1 MSNISNFKQ
10 AMSNFATG
18 ITVITSSDEE
28 NQFGL
33 TVNAFSSVS
42 IEPLMILICLDKKT
56 RLLPKIKQ
64 KGQFVVNIL
73 SDKQSDLIWEFA
85 QKDKRQKKFSNEFS
99 EKFNLPILKDS
110 ISILECQISQ
120 IVEAGDHEVI
130 LAEVITIVNSELQ
143 PLIYV
148 NGGVL
153 K

>member
-1 MSNISNFKQ
+1 MTNILDFKQ

-18 ITVITSSDEE
+18 ITVITSADEE
-28 NQFGL
+28 DQFGL

-42 IEPLMILICLDKKT
+42 IDPLMILICLDKQT
-56 RLLPKIKQ
+56 RFLPKIKQ

-73 SDKQSDLIWEFA
+73 SDKQADLIWEFA
-85 QKDKRQKKFSNEFS
+85 KKENRPQKFSEDFS

-110 ISILECQISQ
+110 ISILECQISN
-120 IVEAGDHEVI
+120 IVDAGDHEVI
-130 LAEVITIVNSELQ
+130 LAEVLTIVNNDLK

-153 K
+153 S